1 MSKRDVYIE
10 KMKKQLD
17 ELNVKM
23 SKLET
28 RTQGAKDDAQ
38 ARYKEEMSKLR
49 KQSKLAAAKL
59 KEIQAAGED
68 KWEGM
73 VTEMEKVRD
82 AFIHSFNYFK
92 SQL

>member
-10 KMKKQLD
+10 KMKTQLD
-17 ELNVKM
+17 ELNAKM

-28 RTQGAKDDAQ
+28 KAQGAKDDGL
-38 ARYKEEMSKLR
+38 ARYKEEMTKLS
-49 KQSKLAAAKL
+49 KQSKLAVTKL
-59 KEIQAAGED
+59 EEIQVAGED

-82 AFIHSFNYFK
+82 AFKHSFNYFK